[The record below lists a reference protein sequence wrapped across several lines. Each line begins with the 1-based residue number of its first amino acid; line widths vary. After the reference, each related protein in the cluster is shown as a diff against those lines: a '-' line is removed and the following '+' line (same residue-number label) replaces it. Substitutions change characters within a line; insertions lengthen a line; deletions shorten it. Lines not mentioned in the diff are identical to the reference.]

1 MKVTTLVVVHDD
13 EKILLGY
20 KKRGFGAGRWNGF
33 GGKLNDGETLEQ
45 AAHRELEEEIGI
57 TANSLQ
63 SRGQIVFT
71 FEDGHEPVEVNI
83 FTLESFLGEPVES
96 EEMRPQWYLHAD
108 IPYSEMWPDDEFW
121 LPLVLQGKNVTGT
134 VHFDSPGSQ
143 NILQNSFEELV
154 I

>member
-108 IPYSEMWPDDEFW
+108 IPYSEMWPDDGFW
-121 LPLVLQGKNVTGT
+121 LPLVLQGKNVTGA

-143 NILQNSFEELV
+143 NILQNSFEN
-154 I
+154 

>member
-63 SRGQIVFT
+63 PRGQIVFT

-83 FTLESFLGEPVES
+83 FTLESFSGEPVES